1 MELKR
6 KGPSIR
12 AAQLIVVQ
20 NFFQR
25 KKKEYFLCSSQLIP
39 IMQFS
44 ILVQW
49 FFIDIDVQFSV
60 EKKIE

>member
-6 KGPSIR
+6 FSEKMFFKE
-12 AAQLIVVQ
+12 